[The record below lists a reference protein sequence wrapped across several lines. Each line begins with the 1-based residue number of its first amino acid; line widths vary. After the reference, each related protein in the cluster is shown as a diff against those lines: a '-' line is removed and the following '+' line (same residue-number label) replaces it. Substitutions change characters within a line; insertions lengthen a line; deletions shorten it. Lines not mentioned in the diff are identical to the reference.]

1 MEAVVCG
8 HYDYYHYL
16 RDGVDDRGWG
26 CGYRTLQTLTSWII
40 HNAKSLQKTYSAHEV
55 PSISQ
60 IQEIIEKYDDTKSEQ
75 FVGSKE
81 WIGSYEMFLTLDSM
95 FDVPCRLVHCRDG
108 TELENHVD
116 SIVEHLKTR
125 NAPIPIGGDRDA
137 SSKGRITSEATC
149 ESVV

>member
-1 MEAVVCG
+1 MAKLTIHEEFLRRFPEPDMEAAVCG

-75 FVGSKE
+75 VGRALVAAL
-81 WIGSYEMFLTLDSM
+81 GYNDSSLG
-95 FDVPCRLVHCRDG
+95 V
-108 TELENHVD
+108 
-116 SIVEHLKTR
+116 
-125 NAPIPIGGDRDA
+125 A
-137 SSKGRITSEATC
+137 C
-149 ESVV
+149 EKKS